1 MNDYSARKGKPT
13 TKKSRKAAK
22 TTKTPQSA
30 PKQPLYLPQEAA
42 KTKHAGGRPPLFSTP
57 EEMQTEIDAYYESCI
72 VDKITEA
79 IDRDGKCTMSTVRYQ
94 DKPYT
99 IEGLTWSLGFSS
111 RKSLLYYEEKP
122 EFSDTIKR
130 AKLKVKMS
138 VVEGLLTGKNAAGNI
153 FWLKNNDSEYYR
165 DVQQLEHTGKDGG
178 PIKHTDATD
187 EELLNIATGGRA
199 RASQKTKG
207 KSKPV

>member
-1 MNDYSARKGKPT
+1 MDNNQTAKAKKASKAVRSKIPVKKQLPT
-13 TKKSRKAAK
+13 
-22 TTKTPQSA
+22 
-30 PKQPLYLPQEAA
+30 LPQEAV
-42 KTKHAGGRPPLFSTP
+42 KPKHAGGRPPLFSTP

-72 VDKITEA
+72 VDKVTEV
-79 IDRDGKCTMSTVRYQ
+79 IDKDGKCTMSTVRYQ
-94 DKPYT
+94 DRPYT
-99 IEGLTWSLGFSS
+99 VEGLTWFLGFSS